1 MCGTEPRPD
10 DRAAAGNPDR
20 VLLDHHWRLAQI
32 KNQQISLLCGRRQ
45 TLNFTNTCKVFVYGC
60 LDPSRENSHHCP
72 ADDDALLDGVVI
84 DDAKVF
90 NNKLREWEDYYNYL
104 TESVSWQP
112 KKRSSPDHHNQLRS
126 TASRRRGRSRMTA

>member
-10 DRAAAGNPDR
+10 DRAVAGNPAR
-20 VLLDHHWRLAQI
+20 VLLEHHWRLAQI

-60 LDPSRENSHHCP
+60 LDPSRENSQHCP
-72 ADDDALLDGVVI
+72 ADEDALLDGVFI

-90 NNKLREWEDYYNYL
+90 NNKLREWEDYYNYHRPHGGL
-104 TESVSWQP
+104 NGQTPYE
-112 KKRSSPDHHNQLRS
+112 RLRQK
-126 TASRRRGRSRMTA
+126 TQTRP